1 MQKLGLGTLVGSL
14 VLVSSSVAAE
24 IDLISNLKLSGDA
37 RVRAISTSG
46 IDSTSS
52 KANEV
57 FDSRIRLNIDTQ
69 TQDGIKLHTRI
80 LFDNNNW
87 GNNNVNTANDDDNF
101 SWDEASILLPVG
113 DFFLYAG
120 RINDTYGTKFY
131 GSNGDKLDLA
141 FFGYTGIKDTLLYA
155 FDYKVVESNSN
166 NSNGGFF
173 STGDNDVD
181 AYSIGGQ
188 TTIDKLL
195 VGGRYA
201 LIEAAPAVDYSF
213 VDAFVTGEVAGLE
226 LEAQVQKN
234 FGDSDAFGAYLN
246 VGKQLDDLRVGL
258 VALTTKDGYVA
269 GGDLQASYLTDSDSG
284 IDSLGREGSFGDTT
298 TFAAQ
303 AKYNVSPKMTLEG
316 IVAYHSI
323 DDSTMGGINAD
334 QDVIEYNLGL
344 SYQLKKSATLNL
356 RYAGADLDN
365 GTLEDVNNFMAGL
378 EIKF

>member
-1 MQKLGLGTLVGSL
+1 MKRLGLGSL
-14 VLVSSSVAAE
+14 VASLAIVSSSVAAE

-57 FDSRIRLNIDTQ
+57 YDSRIRLNIDTQ
-69 TQDGIKLHTRI
+69 TEDGIKLHTRI

-87 GNNNVNTANDDDNF
+87 GNNNVNTANDDDDF

-141 FFGYTGIKDTLLYA
+141 FLGYTGIKDTLLYA
-155 FDYKVVESNSN
+155 FDYKVVESDSN
-166 NSNGGFF
+166 NSDGGLF
-173 STGDNDVD
+173 STGDGDVD
-181 AYSIGGQ
+181 AYSVGGQ
-188 TTIDKLL
+188 VTIDKLL

-201 LIEAAPAVDYSF
+201 LIEAAPTVDYSF
-213 VDAFVTGEVAGLE
+213 VDAFVLGKVGGFEV
-226 LEAQVQKN
+226 EAQVQKN

-246 VGKQLDDLRVGL
+246 VGKQFDNFRTGL

-269 GGDLQASYLTDSDSG
+269 GGDMEASYLTNDDTG
-284 IDSLGREGSFGDTT
+284 INTLGREGAYGDTT

-303 AKYNVSPKMTLEG
+303 LKYDASPKLSLEG
-316 IVAYHSI
+316 IVALHSI
-323 DDSTMGGINAD
+323 DDSTMGSINAD
-334 QDVIEYNLGL
+334 QDILEYNVGL
-344 SYQLKKSATLNL
+344 SYKLKKSASLHL

-365 GTLEDVNNFMAGL
+365 SSLEDINNFMAGI